1 MFPMPPKARSV
12 TRRVFVG
19 ALIALGLEAGIIGAT
34 WPLLKWRYVLVAV
47 ATVTSFTVAT
57 MGLFLA
63 GDRWPALGKL
73 IQMHPTF
80 TFASVLAIMVS
91 LFTYILFPDP
101 LALILG
107 PVLLGLLVLIGWGIQ
122 RGRGLLGV

>member
-12 TRRVFVG
+12 TRRVFLG

-34 WPLLKWRYVLVAV
+34 WPLLRWRYVLVAV
-47 ATVTSFTVAT
+47 ATVTFFTVAA

-63 GDRWPALGKL
+63 GSRWPALGKL
-73 IQMHPTF
+73 IQMHPTL
-80 TFASVLAIMVS
+80 TFASVLAITVA
-91 LFTYILFPDP
+91 LFRYILFPDP

-107 PVLLGLLVLIGWGIQ
+107 PLLVGLFVMIGWGIQ
-122 RGRGLLGV
+122 RGRAFLGV

>member
-1 MFPMPPKARSV
+1 MPPKARSV

-34 WPLLKWRYVLVAV
+34 WPLLRWQFAVAAV

-80 TFASVLAIMVS
+80 TFASVLAIMVA

-122 RGRGLLGV
+122 RGRGFLGV

>member
-1 MFPMPPKARSV
+1 M
-12 TRRVFVG
+12 
-19 ALIALGLEAGIIGAT
+19 IEAT
-34 WPLLKWRYVLVAV
+34 WPLLRWRYVVVAV
-47 ATVTSFTVAT
+47 ATVTSFTVAA

-63 GDRWPALGKL
+63 GGKWPALGKR

-80 TFASVLAIMVS
+80 TFASVLAIMVA

-122 RGRGLLGV
+122 RGRGFLGV

>member
-1 MFPMPPKARSV
+1 MPPKARSV
-12 TRRVFVG
+12 TRQVFVG

-80 TFASVLAIMVS
+80 TFASVLAIMVA

-122 RGRGLLGV
+122 RGRGFLGV